1 MKVLIPTS
9 GIGSRLGNLTNFTNK
24 ALVRIG
30 KKPAISYIVDNYP
43 ENTEFVVTLGHYGD
57 QVRQYLGIAH
67 PELKVTFIEV
77 DKYTGT
83 GSSLLYSINCARD
96 VLNEPFIFH
105 ACDSIVQYDAMPKQI
120 VSNWLGGF
128 PSSGSS
134 HYRTFNAVGGR
145 VSRLNEKGER
155 ESEYDYIGIC
165 GIKNHRAFWSN
176 VDGIINR
183 QECPSDY
190 EVIVAMMGEGTLF
203 HSQIFSNW
211 SDIGNMNSLK
221 EARKSA
227 KDSFNL
233 LDKEDESIFMFNDK
247 VIKFFYDD
255 KICANRVSRAKL
267 LGDKVPELLASSKN
281 FYSYRHANGT
291 ILPKI
296 ITPKKMKSLLEWADS
311 NLWHEMPND
320 GSYTGRCNNFYHFKT
335 INRIK
340 KFLKSSGIEDKEEI
354 INGELVPPALTLL
367 EQIDFN
373 TLAAPKPSMFHGDF
387 ILENILESDNKFIL
401 LDWRQDFG
409 GSVEFGDFYYDLA
422 KLNHNLTVDHDA
434 IHQNL
439 FQSVSGDNG
448 IRCQIMVPSINNDC
462 LDVLKQFCFTKGID
476 YDKINILTAIVWL
489 NMSPLHEH
497 PLDKFLYYFGRY
509 HLYLAM
515 KENFHNEN

>member
-1 MKVLIPTS
+1 
-9 GIGSRLGNLTNFTNK
+9 
-24 ALVRIG
+24 
-30 KKPAISYIVDNYP
+30 
-43 ENTEFVVTLGHYGD
+43 
-57 QVRQYLGIAH
+57 
-67 PELKVTFIEV
+67 
-77 DKYTGT
+77 
-83 GSSLLYSINCARD
+83 
-96 VLNEPFIFH
+96 
-105 ACDSIVQYDAMPKQI
+105 
-120 VSNWLGGF
+120 
-128 PSSGSS
+128 
-134 HYRTFNAVGGR
+134 
-145 VSRLNEKGER
+145 
-155 ESEYDYIGIC
+155 
-165 GIKNHRAFWSN
+165 
-176 VDGIINR
+176 
-183 QECPSDY
+183 
-190 EVIVAMMGEGTLF
+190 
-203 HSQIFSNW
+203 
-211 SDIGNMNSLK
+211 
-221 EARKSA
+221 
-227 KDSFNL
+227 
-233 LDKEDESIFMFNDK
+233 
-247 VIKFFYDD
+247 
-255 KICANRVSRAKL
+255 
-267 LGDKVPELLASSKN
+267 
-281 FYSYRHANGT
+281 
-291 ILPKI
+291 
-296 ITPKKMKSLLEWADS
+296 MKSLLEWADM

-497 PLDKFLYYFGRY
+497 PLDKFLY
-509 HLYLAM
+509 
-515 KENFHNEN
+515 